1 VKHSHEST
9 STLLPVLAVIA
20 SMAIWGLSFVSSKAI
35 LNTGFPPMTM
45 VLLRFLIASAVLLPV
60 QRRLQPRFRFPRQG
74 RLLLVLSAFFGTCLY
89 FFFESRGI
97 KYTSASNAALIT
109 ATIPALTVAAE
120 YFLFRRAVRWYQ
132 GLGILL
138 SIVGVYFIVQH
149 SHGQYDR
156 PLLGNILM
164 IGACLSWLTFNMV
177 SRNLHEQFPGLSLTT
192 YQAAVGVM
200 FLLPFALSEVRYW
213 TLPGPAVWLNLLYLG
228 LVCSA
233 GGYFFYLFA
242 LSRLGPVAVTSYIN
256 LLPLVGA
263 VGGVLLLGERLL
275 AAQVIGGV
283 VVIAGVFLVNL
294 RFAAAQRGTREPP
307 SMQAE
312 GPR

>member
-1 VKHSHEST
+1 MV
-9 STLLPVLAVIA
+9 
-20 SMAIWGLSFVSSKAI
+20 IWGLSFVSSKAI

-60 QRRLQPRFRFPRQG
+60 QRRLQPGLRFPRQG
-74 RLLLVLSAFFGTCLY
+74 RFLLVLSAFFGTCLY

-120 YFLFRRAVRWYQ
+120 YLFFRRTVRWYQ

-138 SIVGVYFIVQH
+138 SIVGVYFIVQR

-164 IGACLSWLTFNMV
+164 IGACLSWLAFNMV
-177 SRNLHEQFPGLSLTT
+177 SRNLHVHFPGLSLTT
-192 YQAAVGVM
+192 YQAAVGAV
-200 FLLPFALSEVRYW
+200 FLLPFALSEIRSW

-228 LVCSA
+228 LICSA
-233 GGYFFYLFA
+233 AGYFFYLFA

-263 VGGVLLLGERLL
+263 VGGVLLLGEKLL
-275 AAQVIGGV
+275 VAQIIGGLV
-283 VVIAGVFLVNL
+283 VVAGVFLVNL
-294 RFAAAQRGTREPP
+294 RSARGSTAGRQPDAGRRRRP
-307 SMQAE
+307 GR
-312 GPR
+312 GPATP